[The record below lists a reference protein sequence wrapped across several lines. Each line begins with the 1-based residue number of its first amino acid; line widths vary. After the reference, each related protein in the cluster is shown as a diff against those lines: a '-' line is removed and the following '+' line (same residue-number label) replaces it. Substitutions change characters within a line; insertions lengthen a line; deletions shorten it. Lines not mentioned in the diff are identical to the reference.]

1 MSKTKALEA
10 IWAIIE
16 ILKSINL
23 NLTQYSVINSESSIR
38 SSLINHD
45 NRKKNKIKGQTLI
58 EALSTFS

>member
-45 NRKKNKIKGQTLI
+45 NRK
-58 EALSTFS
+58 